1 MDVVKTEIVTD
12 KKQFL
17 ELMNKG
23 WEKSRYTKGTYGL
36 KKKGHQYC
44 CAMGAAALG
53 AGVNPGFL
61 IVRFPDVTEDQITT
75 ANDWAGSKR
84 AARAAVTKLL
94 S

>member
-1 MDVVKTEIVTD
+1 MATVVTD
-12 KKQFL
+12 KKKFL

-23 WEKSRYTKGTYGL
+23 WEKSRYTRGHYIRR
-36 KKKGHQYC
+36 KKGHDYC

-53 AGVNPGFL
+53 AGVPPGYL
-61 IVRFPDVTEDQITT
+61 IIHFDDVYEGQILN
-75 ANDWAGSKR
+75 ANDKAGSKR